1 MDLRQ
6 IHRVDPEYPPSL
18 RAELDAD
25 ALPSFATIG
34 NTDILSANSIGL
46 ICSIKCPGAIII
58 KTYDAI
64 REIRDEGLTVVG
76 GFHSPMEKECL
87 AILLRGKQPT
97 IICPARSL
105 DGMRIPKEWQKPID
119 DGRLLIAS
127 PFAASR
133 RRATADLAVV
143 RNNFVAALASF
154 VLIAHASPGGKVMA
168 LATRLVNQGKPIF
181 TISDPEN
188 ASLLE
193 LGAKPH
199 GLLLR
204 RTANLDGS

>member
-1 MDLRQ
+1 M
-6 IHRVDPEYPPSL
+6 SL
-18 RAELDAD
+18 KEHLGNAGPATVA
-25 ALPSFATIG
+25 ALG
-34 NTDILSANSIGL
+34 EVGILLHQTVGL